1 MPGVCPRC
9 LKNVYF
15 AEEVR
20 CLGKTWHKLCLVCQN
35 CKRLLEPGMML
46 EHKEEMFCKSC
57 HRSQFGPKGYGF
69 GGILANEET
78 QSPEKVIEEPGGR
91 TRSGG
96 GWVSPR
102 AIRETKKS
110 LVDAGLDSLDTQKVP
125 RKTSEYW
132 PGGFSPDRGRTALR
146 KVTPGF
152 GSGAASGSLTK
163 NSVFKQFE
171 KMSLNHCENQNPRI
185 KISEPSSD
193 YKLKKVDEV
202 DVQSNSNFK
211 VKKVDE
217 VEVQSNSDYKVK
229 KVVEL
234 QSKPD
239 FKVKKVDEVE
249 VQSKSDFKVKKVNEV
264 KVSHSSPPKSS
275 TLPRYSIC
283 SKPATLFTNPNQLAL
298 KSAFNTPNRCQQ
310 SSGNSNHLLN
320 KEVPRTNLSDIPK
333 QGYQPKPSP
342 WRPSTAPSC
351 SRCSKAVYL
360 AEQVRG
366 AGGVW
371 HKTCFTCTE
380 CGKLLDS
387 TTLCDREGQIYC
399 KKCYSRNFGPK
410 GVGYGLGG
418 NLQT

>member
-1 MPGVCPRC
+1 
-9 LKNVYF
+9 
-15 AEEVR
+15 
-20 CLGKTWHKLCLVCQN
+20 
-35 CKRLLEPGMML
+35 MML
-46 EHKEEMFCKSC
+46 EHKEQMFCKTC

-78 QSPEKVIEEPGGR
+78 PSPEKVIEEPGGR

-152 GSGAASGSLTK
+152 GSGAASGSSTK

-171 KMSLNHCENQNPRI
+171 KMSLDHCENQNPRL
-185 KISEPSSD
+185 KIREPNSD
-193 YKLKKVDEV
+193 
-202 DVQSNSNFK
+202 SK
-211 VKKVDE
+211 VKKVDIK
-217 VEVQSNSDYKVK
+217 SNS
-229 KVVEL
+229 
-234 QSKPD
+234 D
-239 FKVKKVDEVE
+239 FKVKKVGEIKVQSNSDTKVKKVNEVE
-249 VQSKSDFKVKKVNEV
+249 VQSKSDYKVKKVSEV
-264 KVSHSSPPKSS
+264 KVSHSSPPNSS

-283 SKPATLFTNPNQLAL
+283 SKPATLFTNPDQLAL
-298 KSAFNTPNRCQQ
+298 KSAFNTPKRCQQ

-320 KEVPRTNLSDIPK
+320 KEVPRTNLSDISK

-351 SRCSKAVYL
+351 SRCSKSVYL

>member
-1 MPGVCPRC
+1 M
-9 LKNVYF
+9 
-15 AEEVR
+15 
-20 CLGKTWHKLCLVCQN
+20 
-35 CKRLLEPGMML
+35 
-46 EHKEEMFCKSC
+46 
-57 HRSQFGPKGYGF
+57 
-69 GGILANEET
+69 
-78 QSPEKVIEEPGGR
+78 IEEPGGR

-171 KMSLNHCENQNPRI
+171 KMSLNYCENQNPRI
-185 KISEPSSD
+185 KISEP
-193 YKLKKVDEV
+193 
-202 DVQSNSNFK
+202 NSGCK

-217 VEVQSNSDYKVK
+217 FEVQSYSDYKVK
-229 KVVEL
+229 KVN
-234 QSKPD
+234 
-239 FKVKKVDEVE
+239 EVE
-249 VQSKSDFKVKKVNEV
+249 VQSKSDFEVKKVNEV

-310 SSGNSNHLLN
+310 SSGNSNHLN

-333 QGYQPKPSP
+333 PGYQSKPSP